1 MKVDFAAIRAPVLY
15 LHAGERP
22 PERAE
27 EVNDFAQLT
36 PAQQEKLR
44 EMIPK
49 GVQRVAEVRSMPG
62 WRIVQLERADHYI
75 WITNRDD
82 VLREM
87 KAFLGM

>member
-1 MKVDFAAIRAPVLY
+1 MDFAAIRAPVLY
-15 LHAGERP
+15 LHTGERV

-27 EVNDFAQLT
+27 DYNGFAQLT

-44 EMIPK
+44 VMIPK
-49 GVQRVAEVRSMPG
+49 AVQRVAEVRSMPG
-62 WRIVQLERADHYI
+62 WKVVQLERAEHYL

-87 KAFLGM
+87 KAFLGR